1 MKRWIT
7 VILICVVI
15 LGGAAYFFRDTV
27 RSGLR
32 AEEPTQL
39 TMGEALTVIPVT
51 RGDIFR
57 YMTASGNLQPN
68 RQVDLRFSVSGR
80 VVEVF
85 VQPGDRVEADTPLV
99 RLDNRQ
105 QELAYQQAKINYEL
119 ALFDAAPTVV
129 QEREYEMQVAY
140 DNLQRTIL
148 KAPFAGLVTDVHVEP
163 GQSVGTSDVV
173 VSMIDDSVYKVQVA
187 IDELDISEIA
197 VGQRATITLDADRTR
212 PRTGFVERIGFV
224 ANVQSSMVTV
234 PVTVQLDKTDPFL
247 RPGYSA
253 TVQIA
258 VVEARNVVRVPVEAI
273 NTSSGV
279 PMVTKVVDGKAVPT
293 PVQTGLTDGVWIEIR
308 SGLEEGDQIVG
319 LNYRVRDLFEGG
331 RGMMQ
336 SQGRGGGSQLQDA
349 LRSLPGVSVPGIRR

>member
-1 MKRWIT
+1 
-7 VILICVVI
+7 
-15 LGGAAYFFRDTV
+15 
-27 RSGLR
+27 
-32 AEEPTQL
+32 
-39 TMGEALTVIPVT
+39 
-51 RGDIFR
+51 
-57 YMTASGNLQPN
+57 
-68 RQVDLRFSVSGR
+68 
-80 VVEVF
+80 
-85 VQPGDRVEADTPLV
+85 
-99 RLDNRQ
+99 NRQ

-234 PVTVQLDKTDPFL
+234 PVTVRLDKTDPFL

-279 PMVTKVVDGKAVPT
+279 PMVTKVVDGEAVPT
-293 PVQTGLTDGVWIEIR
+293 PVQTGL
-308 SGLEEGDQIVG
+308 
-319 LNYRVRDLFEGG
+319 
-331 RGMMQ
+331 
-336 SQGRGGGSQLQDA
+336 
-349 LRSLPGVSVPGIRR
+349 